1 MKVPLFWPEQ
11 LCTQIQMSGSQCKNG
26 AGHRVNMIN
35 VLKKE
40 QSLRDRGRNATGIG
54 RDLGEKLA
62 KKEGIRAPE

>member
-1 MKVPLFWPEQ
+1 MARAALYPNTDVW
-11 LCTQIQMSGSQCKNG
+11 ISQCKNG